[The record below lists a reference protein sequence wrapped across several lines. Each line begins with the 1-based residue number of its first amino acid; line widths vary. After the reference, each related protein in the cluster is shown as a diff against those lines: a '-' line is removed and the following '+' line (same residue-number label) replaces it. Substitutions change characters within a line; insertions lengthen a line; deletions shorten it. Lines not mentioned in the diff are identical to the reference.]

1 MCSTERESWCWKAAQ
16 ADFNNS
22 RRPRCCW
29 CRPGYCA
36 VSHSNLRRE
45 SRQRQGVVFW
55 LLTCGGER
63 EMSSSRLGPREMS
76 VTTAPVWVEAQ
87 DMSSKLQLRQGARE
101 SEVCVSS
108 SECGDN
114 GRPQNWE
121 KQSWQSRGAAC
132 GRVTA
137 WANWALLP
145 DNILLRSHWF
155 SFPRIIHT
163 VTFSLCCATQSPHT
177 QKLCNYA
184 ALFILT
190 IIKERSYFVFQQ
202 GCIKFIKRDRKGNYN
217 IAKDLFKTNAALL
230 NFYSSKNAQKLCLYK
245 TIKWQHW

>member
-1 MCSTERESWCWKAAQ
+1 MWGWARDEQLSVGSAGDVGHDGTCVSWGARYVEQIAASTR
-16 ADFNNS
+16 
-22 RRPRCCW
+22 
-29 CRPGYCA
+29 
-36 VSHSNLRRE
+36 
-45 SRQRQGVVFW
+45 
-55 LLTCGGER
+55 
-63 EMSSSRLGPREMS
+63 
-76 VTTAPVWVEAQ
+76 
-87 DMSSKLQLRQGARE
+87 ARE

-114 GRPQNWE
+114 RRPQNWE

-190 IIKERSYFVFQQ
+190 IIKERSYFF
-202 GCIKFIKRDRKGNYN
+202 
-217 IAKDLFKTNAALL
+217 
-230 NFYSSKNAQKLCLYK
+230 SSKGALNSSNVTGKAIIILQKIYLKQMLLFWTFIHQRMLKNYVCTKLLSGNIDNNK
-245 TIKWQHW
+245 KNNKKIISEGSHDTKDHFSIIEMLL